1 VITFAQY
8 RISSRADGSDV
19 FASYLIRLKVDTNKV
34 LPEFVS
40 YYMNSKSI
48 KNYLQ
53 SLCREIIGQAN
64 INLQELK
71 SIKSLLPP
79 LEKQKEIVEFLD
91 VQFQALEKIRKLCEN
106 AEKTIKLILEKEV
119 FGNE

>member
-8 RISSRADGSDV
+8 GISSRADGSDV

-91 VQFQALEKIRKLCEN
+91 VQFQAPEKIRKLCEN